1 MTSLFAGSF
10 TPQSATAVGLVLVVA
25 MSCAR
30 LLLRQ
35 HRAEASAR
43 SHAWR
48 VASLLI
54 GQPVCAAL
62 LYFALWPPTVPGEAG
77 TLVVAAAGATAAHMD
92 AAPGDVQLA
101 LPEAPALPGVA
112 RVPDLATALRQHP
125 GAQRVRVVGQGL
137 VARDRDAVRGIALSF
152 DAPPLPR
159 GLVELDG
166 ADRVATGAGFG
177 VSGRAEGV
185 PGGYAELLDPA
196 HRRIDRVALPADGR
210 FSLSATVRT
219 PGAAEFTVRVL
230 DARQRVIDSAALPL
244 QVETVVPPRVLLLAG
259 APGPEVKYLRRWL
272 RDAGLPSHAQLA
284 AGGGVQ
290 LGDAPLALNAG
301 TFARFDVAIVDER
314 AWSALG
320 EPSRAALD
328 EAVRNGMGLLIRMTA
343 APSDAERRRLRAL
356 GFDVRG
362 GSDTAAARP
371 RVVIGDDDATR
382 ARIGPGSRDA
392 PRAHDADIEDV
403 PELTRRTLRLQA
415 GDAVPL
421 TAEQDGAALG
431 SWRAVGRGRVG
442 VWAVGDTYR
451 WVLAG
456 RSDLHGELWS
466 SLVSTLARAQAGQRF
481 HIPGQAREA
490 ERVALCGVDATAS
503 VIAPDGSTTPV
514 LRDPTTG
521 ARACAAFWPRARG
534 WHLLRSGER
543 TQAFFVRAA
552 SEAPGLASD
561 DIRTATM
568 RLVASSPTAPSGVL
582 APRHPTARWPWWLA
596 WLLVSAALWWLERS
610 RLGRR

>member
-1 MTSLFAGSF
+1 MTSML
-10 TPQSATAVGLVLVVA
+10 TPQNATIAVLILVVA
-25 MSCAR
+25 IACTR

-35 HRAEASAR
+35 RGAEHAAR
-43 SHAWR
+43 SRAWR
-48 VASLLI
+48 VALLLI
-54 GQPVCAAL
+54 AQPVCAAL

-77 TLVVAAAGATAAHMD
+77 TLVVATAGATAARME
-92 AAPGDVQLA
+92 AVPGDAQLA
-101 LPEAPALPGVA
+101 LPEAPALSGVA

-125 GAQRVRVVGQGL
+125 GTQRVRVVGQGL
-137 VARDRDAVRGIALSF
+137 VPRDRDAVSGIALTF
-152 DAPPLPR
+152 DAAPLPR

-166 ADRVATGAGFG
+166 PDRAAAGTAFR

-185 PGGYAELLDPA
+185 SDGFAELLDPA
-196 HRRIDRVALPADGR
+196 RRRVDRVALPADGR

-219 PGAAEFTVRVL
+219 PGAAAFNVRVV
-230 DARQRVIDSAALPL
+230 DARQRTIDSVALPL
-244 QVETVVPPRVLLLAG
+244 QVEAVAPPRVLLLAG

-272 RDAGLPSHAQLA
+272 RDAGLPSHAQLT

-290 LGDAPLALNAG
+290 LGDAPLVVNAG
-301 TFARFDVAIVDER
+301 NLARFDVAIVDER

-320 EPSRAALD
+320 ETSRAALD
-328 EAVRNGMGLLIRMTA
+328 EAVRNGMGLLVRMTA
-343 APSDAERRRLRAL
+343 TPSDAERRRLRAL
-356 GFDVRG
+356 GFDSSG
-362 GSDTAAARP
+362 GGDTTAARP
-371 RVVIGDDDATR
+371 RVAISDDDATR

-392 PRAHDADIEDV
+392 PRAHDAQVEDV

-421 TAEQDGAALG
+421 TTEQDGTALG

-442 VWAVGDTYR
+442 VWPVTDSYR

-466 SLVSTLARAQAGQRF
+466 SLVSTLARAQSGQRF
-481 HIPGQAREA
+481 LIPGDAREGQ
-490 ERVALCGVDATAS
+490 RIALCGVDATAS
-503 VIAPDGSTTPV
+503 VIAPDGSIAPV
-514 LRDPTTG
+514 LRDPATG
-521 ARACAAFWPRARG
+521 TRACAAFWPQSQG

-543 TQAFFVRAA
+543 TQAFFVRGA
-552 SEAPGLASD
+552 SEATGLASE
-561 DIRTATM
+561 DIRTTTM
-568 RLVASSPTAPSGVL
+568 RLMASAPTTVSDVA

-596 WLLVSAALWWLERS
+596 WLLLSGVLWWLERS